1 MKTLTTNQNFLSPV
15 GFKFIIDNTLYPNLE
30 YFCTGVTLPSLTLS
44 EAPTPYRGVNFGVTG
59 DRLTFDDLTIRF
71 NVTENMENYIETFE
85 WIQNIVNG
93 GEDYKSDAILSVLS
107 SHNNVTKQIKFIDIF
122 PISLSAV
129 EFSTQQTDIEY
140 VQADVTFKYSYF
152 EIL

>member
-15 GFKFIIDNTLYPNLE
+15 GFKFTIDSTKYPNLE
-30 YFCTGVTLPSLTLS
+30 YFCTAVTLPSLSLS
-44 EAPTPYRGVNFGVTG
+44 ESPVPYKGVNFSMTG

-71 NVTENMENYIETFE
+71 NVTENMENYVETLE
-85 WIQNIVNG
+85 WIQNIVNE

-122 PISLSAV
+122 PNNLSAI